1 MIPEKVFYDS
11 RWLLGWQAKYCIGD
25 FIEINSKKKK
35 KNEFDFAEKNKYR
48 KDVKDGMLI

>member
-11 RWLLGWQAKYCIGD
+11 RLSLRWQAKYCIGD
-25 FIEINSKKKK
+25 LIDINSKKI
-35 KNEFDFAEKNKYR
+35 EFDFAGKNKYD